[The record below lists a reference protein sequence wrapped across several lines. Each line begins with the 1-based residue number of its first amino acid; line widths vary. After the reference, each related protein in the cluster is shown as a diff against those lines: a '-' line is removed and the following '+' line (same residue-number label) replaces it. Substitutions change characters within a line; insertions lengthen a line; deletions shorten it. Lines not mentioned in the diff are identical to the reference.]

1 MGDGLAAL
9 RAMEYPGRVIVI
21 GRSLGGEWLVGYAVT
36 GRSPS
41 SRARRLVVR
50 SDSNLYTEPIDPKLL
65 ASGNPAL
72 LVYPAIVR
80 CKCGVVV
87 SNGAQTTPVHERLCA
102 EPGASAEQVLASA
115 LAAPVMV
122 EGIDVTAY
130 EPDAPNYTPRITAC
144 VRAASAAMAICRRRP
159 DGGVERTTFDA
170 TATAPGEGRLL
181 SVYSGA
187 NVNPLPSFQGGP
199 IRIDVDAT
207 SAGSLADALW
217 AALAPAP
224 GRDDLRVA
232 VAAVQTAPDAPFA
245 IVNRDDVLA

>member
-115 LAAPVMV
+115 LGDGRAGVAHDEAEPAISHGQLAAR
-122 EGIDVTAY
+122 I
-130 EPDAPNYTPRITAC
+130 APRGA
-144 VRAASAAMAICRRRP
+144 
-159 DGGVERTTFDA
+159 GLHGVEQQGVR
-170 TATAPGEGRLL
+170 
-181 SVYSGA
+181 GA
-187 NVNPLPSFQGGP
+187 AQLGHVHQRGQRAQS
-199 IRIDVDAT
+199 
-207 SAGSLADALW
+207 
-217 AALAPAP
+217 
-224 GRDDLRVA
+224 
-232 VAAVQTAPDAPFA
+232 
-245 IVNRDDVLA
+245 